1 MKKNKVL
8 GILLLVLAVST
19 IVGMIIENN
28 TYWFGLNYVTIA
40 VSLLSAV
47 ALLKQ
52 K

>member
-8 GILLLVLAVST
+8 GVLLLVLAVST
-19 IVGMIIENN
+19 VVGMVIKND
-28 TYWFGLNYVTIA
+28 TYWAGLNYVTVA
-40 VSLLSAV
+40 VSVLSAI